1 MSDAPK
7 RIQYKRG
14 QTLPAGAKLVARP
27 SRWGNPY
34 RLHEYSRPNAVELYR
49 LCVVEIMPEP
59 ELRAWL
65 EPLRGATALACYCPP
80 GELCHADVL
89 IEYLQKTEEA

>member
-1 MSDAPK
+1 MK

-14 QTLPAGAKLVARP
+14 QKLPAGAKLVARP

-34 RLHEYSRPNAVELYR
+34 GLHEYSRPKAVELYR
-49 LCVVEIMPEP
+49 LHVVEMPEP

-65 EPLRGATALACYCPP
+65 EPLRRATALACYCPP
-80 GELCHADVL
+80 GAQCHADVL
-89 IEYLQKTEEA
+89 IEYLQKRSEADDE

>member
-1 MSDAPK
+1 MK

-14 QTLPAGAKLVARP
+14 QKLPAGAKLVARP

-34 RLHEYSRPNAVELYR
+34 KLHEYSRPKAVELYR